1 MLEGRVR
8 GGLFLSLFCA
18 FPVMAA
24 DGTALVDTGNTAW
37 VLTATALVLL
47 MTLPGLALFYAGLV
61 RSKNVLSVLMQCFA
75 IAASVSL
82 LWLIG
87 LYSLSFAHGGAVNPV
102 IGGLDKVFFM
112 DVGTGSVTGS
122 VPEILFIAFQ
132 MTFAIITPAL
142 IIGAFA
148 ERMKFSSMLIFSLCW
163 TVLVYVPVCHWVW
176 GGGFLQQMG
185 ALDFAGGIVV
195 HITAG
200 VAALVAAIVIGPRRG
215 FPKVAMPPHNMTMTV
230 IGAGLLW
237 VGWFGFN
244 GGSALAANGS
254 AGMALL
260 VTHVSAS
267 AGALTWMALE
277 WRRFGKPSVL
287 GVVTGMVAGLGTIT
301 PASGFVGPA
310 AALVIGCSA
319 GVICFFATHLVKR
332 KLHIDD
338 SLDVFPVHG
347 VGGILGTFLVGIF
360 CAPGLGVFSGMGFGA
375 GNSSIGE
382 QLGVQSLAIVITV
395 AYTGA
400 ITWVLLKLTGKLTG
414 GLRVSEE
421 EETEG
426 LDLVLHDERGYDIR

>member
-1 MLEGRVR
+1 MLQRHVWSS
-8 GGLFLSLFCA
+8 LLLLPFLASSA
-18 FPVMAA
+18 MAA
-24 DGTALVDTGNTAW
+24 DGAAVVDSGNTAW
-37 VLTATALVLL
+37 ILTATALVLL

-61 RSKNVLSVLMQCFA
+61 RSKNVLSVMMQCFA

-87 LYSLSFAHGGAVNPV
+87 LYSLSFADGGAVNPV
-102 IGGLDKVFFM
+102 IGGLGKIFFM
-112 DVGTGSVTGS
+112 GVGTGSVTGS

-148 ERMKFSSMLIFSLCW
+148 ERMKFSSMLVFSLGW

-200 VAALVAAIVIGPRRG
+200 IAALVAAIVVGPRRG

-244 GGSALAANGS
+244 AGSALAANGS

-260 VTHVSAS
+260 VTHISAS

-310 AALVIGCSA
+310 AALVIGVSA
-319 GVICFFATHLVKR
+319 GVICFFATHIVKR

-347 VGGILGTFLVGIF
+347 VGGILGTFMVGIF

-375 GNSSIGE
+375 GNTSIAD
-382 QLGVQSLAIVITV
+382 QVGVQLLAIVITI
-395 AYTGA
+395 AYTA
-400 ITWVLLKLTGKLTG
+400 AVTWALLKLTGKLTG